1 MPNEIQQKQ
10 RNVDY
15 FFWQYFDFRL
25 TLWENVRTM
34 DKIST
39 QYNQAVQLIKSAI
52 LRNQL
57 EAAKAVNRQ
66 MLALYYGVGKYVSD
80 NTRKGVWGTGA
91 IETISE
97 QLKRELPGLRGF
109 GVSNIKNMR
118 QFYESWSLI
127 INRQPTADDLQSSE
141 DKDVLPSNALL
152 QVNRQPMAGDLDWHD
167 FFSISFTHHCEI
179 LSKTKTLEERVFY
192 IHQTATLHWDK
203 YTLRDNLKAD
213 LFHHLSR
220 LPSNFAKTMP
230 TTRHA
235 QKAISMFKDDYLLDF
250 INVEELDERD
260 SQDIDERIIE
270 NSIVANV
277 KKFILTFGKD
287 FTFMG
292 NQVHID
298 KFGHDH
304 WVDLLFFNR
313 ELQCLV
319 VFELKK
325 GAFKPAYLGQLSAYI
340 RMLNDDERKPHENPT
355 IGIVLCRDADKTYV
369 EYLLQDYTQ
378 PMGVATYKVMPEKLK
393 KILPPE
399 EEFKKI
405 LEG

>member
-1 MPNEIQQKQ
+1 MMN
-10 RNVDY
+10 
-15 FFWQYFDFRL
+15 
-25 TLWENVRTM
+25 
-34 DKIST
+34 KIST

-52 LRNQL
+52 LQNQL

-80 NTRKGVWGTGA
+80 NTRKGFWGTGA

-97 QLKRELPGLRGF
+97 QLRRELPGLRGF
-109 GVSNIKNMR
+109 SPTSIKKMR
-118 QFYESWSLI
+118 QFYEQWCNVV
-127 INRQPTADDLQSSE
+127 NRPPTADDLQTTADE
-141 DKDVLPSNALL
+141 TILPFKSLL
-152 QVNRQPMAGDLDWHD
+152 LANRQPMAGDFDWHD
-167 FFSISFTHHCEI
+167 FFALSFSHHDEI
-179 LSKTKTLEERVFY
+179 LSKTKTIEERVFY
-192 IHQTATLHWDK
+192 IHQAATLHWDK

-213 LFHHLSR
+213 LFHHQSQM
-220 LPSNFAKTMP
+220 PSNFAKTMSS
-230 TTRHA
+230 TRHA
-235 QKAISMFKDDYLLDF
+235 LKAISMFKDDYLLDF
-250 INVEELDERD
+250 INVEELDEQD
-260 SQDIDERIIE
+260 PQDIDERIIE
-270 NSIVANV
+270 NSIVSNV
-277 KKFILTFGKD
+277 KNFILTFGKD

-399 EEFKKI
+399 EEFKRMLAGK
-405 LEG
+405 EFDKSEK

>member
-1 MPNEIQQKQ
+1 MMN
-10 RNVDY
+10 
-15 FFWQYFDFRL
+15 
-25 TLWENVRTM
+25 
-34 DKIST
+34 KIST

-52 LRNQL
+52 LQNQL

-80 NTRKGVWGTGA
+80 NTRKGFWGTGA

-97 QLKRELPGLRGF
+97 QLRRELPGLRGF
-109 GVSNIKNMR
+109 SPTSIKKMR
-118 QFYESWSLI
+118 QFYEQWCNVV
-127 INRQPTADDLQSSE
+127 NRPPTADDLQTTADE
-141 DKDVLPSNALL
+141 TILPFKSLL
-152 QVNRQPMAGDLDWHD
+152 LANRQPMAGDFDWHD
-167 FFSISFTHHCEI
+167 FLALSFSHHDEI
-179 LSKTKTLEERVFY
+179 LSKTKTIEERVFY
-192 IHQTATLHWDK
+192 IHQAATLHWDK

-213 LFHHLSR
+213 LFHHQSQM
-220 LPSNFAKTMP
+220 PSNFAKTMSS
-230 TTRHA
+230 TRHA
-235 QKAISMFKDDYLLDF
+235 LKAISMFKDDYLLDF
-250 INVEELDERD
+250 INVEELDEQD
-260 SQDIDERIIE
+260 PQDIDERIIE
-270 NSIVANV
+270 NSIVSNV
-277 KKFILTFGKD
+277 KNFILTFGKD

-399 EEFKKI
+399 EEFKRVLDGK
-405 LEG
+405 EFDKSEK

>member
-1 MPNEIQQKQ
+1 MMN
-10 RNVDY
+10 
-15 FFWQYFDFRL
+15 
-25 TLWENVRTM
+25 
-34 DKIST
+34 KIST

-52 LRNQL
+52 LQNQL

-80 NTRKGVWGTGA
+80 NTRNGFWGTGA

-97 QLKRELPGLRGF
+97 QLRRELPGLRGF
-109 GVSNIKNMR
+109 SPTSIKKMR
-118 QFYESWSLI
+118 QFYEQWCNI
-127 INRQPTADDLQSSE
+127 VNRPPTADDLQTTADE
-141 DKDVLPSNALL
+141 TILPFKSLL
-152 QVNRQPMAGDLDWHD
+152 LANRQPMAGDFDWHD
-167 FFSISFTHHCEI
+167 FFALSFSHHDEI
-179 LSKTKTLEERVFY
+179 LSKTKTIEERVFY
-192 IHQTATLHWDK
+192 IHQAATLHWDK

-213 LFHHLSR
+213 LFHHQSQM
-220 LPSNFAKTMP
+220 PSNFAKTMSS
-230 TTRHA
+230 TRHA
-235 QKAISMFKDDYLLDF
+235 LKAISMFKDDYLLDF
-250 INVEELDERD
+250 INVEELDEQD
-260 SQDIDERIIE
+260 PQDIDERIIE
-270 NSIVANV
+270 NSIVSNV
-277 KKFILTFGKD
+277 KNFILTFGKD

-304 WVDLLFFNR
+304 WVDLMFFNR

-399 EEFKKI
+399 EEFKKM
-405 LEG
+405 LAGK

>member
-1 MPNEIQQKQ
+1 MMN
-10 RNVDY
+10 
-15 FFWQYFDFRL
+15 
-25 TLWENVRTM
+25 
-34 DKIST
+34 KIST

-52 LRNQL
+52 LQNQL

-80 NTRKGVWGTGA
+80 NTRKGFWGTGA

-97 QLKRELPGLRGF
+97 QLRRELPGLRGF
-109 GVSNIKNMR
+109 SPTSIKKMR
-118 QFYESWSLI
+118 QFYEQWCNVV
-127 INRQPTADDLQSSE
+127 NRPPTADDLQTTADE
-141 DKDVLPSNALL
+141 TILPFKSLL
-152 QVNRQPMAGDLDWHD
+152 LANRQPMAGDFDWHD
-167 FFSISFTHHCEI
+167 FFALSFSHHDEI
-179 LSKTKTLEERVFY
+179 LSKTKTIEERVFY
-192 IHQTATLHWDK
+192 IHQAATLHWDK

-213 LFHHLSR
+213 LFHHQSQM
-220 LPSNFAKTMP
+220 PSNFAKTMSS
-230 TTRHA
+230 TRHA
-235 QKAISMFKDDYLLDF
+235 LKAISMFKDDYLLDF
-250 INVEELDERD
+250 INVEELDEQD
-260 SQDIDERIIE
+260 PQDIDERIIE
-270 NSIVANV
+270 NSIVSNV
-277 KKFILTFGKD
+277 KNFILTFGKD

-340 RMLNDDERKPHENPT
+340 RMLNDDERKLHENPT

-399 EEFKKI
+399 EEFKRVLDGK
-405 LEG
+405 EFDKSEK

>member
-1 MPNEIQQKQ
+1 
-10 RNVDY
+10 
-15 FFWQYFDFRL
+15 
-25 TLWENVRTM
+25 M

-52 LRNQL
+52 LQNQL

-66 MLALYYGVGKYVSD
+66 MLALYYGVGKYISD

-97 QLKRELPGLRGF
+97 QLRRELPGLRGF
-109 GVSNIKNMR
+109 SPTSIKKMR
-118 QFYESWSLI
+118 QFYEQWCNVV
-127 INRQPTADDLQSSE
+127 NRPPLADDLQTAADE
-141 DKDVLPSNALL
+141 TILPFKSLL
-152 QVNRQPMAGDLDWHD
+152 LANRPPMAGDFDWHD
-167 FFSISFTHHCEI
+167 FFALSFSHHDEI

-192 IHQTATLHWDK
+192 IHQAATLHWDK

-213 LFHHLSR
+213 LFQHQSQM
-220 LPSNFAKTMP
+220 PSNFAKTMSS
-230 TTRHA
+230 TRHA
-235 QKAISMFKDDYLLDF
+235 LKAISMFKDDYLLDF

-260 SQDIDERIIE
+260 PQDIDERIIE
-270 NSIVANV
+270 NSIVSNV
-277 KKFILTFGKD
+277 KNFILTFGKD

-304 WVDLLFFNR
+304 WIDLLFFNR

-325 GAFKPAYLGQLSAYI
+325 GTFKPAYLGQLSAYI

-399 EEFKKI
+399 EEFKRLLDGK
-405 LEG
+405 EFDKSEK

>member
-1 MPNEIQQKQ
+1 MMN
-10 RNVDY
+10 
-15 FFWQYFDFRL
+15 
-25 TLWENVRTM
+25 
-34 DKIST
+34 KIST

-52 LRNQL
+52 LQNQL

-80 NTRKGVWGTGA
+80 NTRNEFWGTGA

-97 QLKRELPGLRGF
+97 QLRRELPGLRGF
-109 GVSNIKNMR
+109 SPTSIKKMR
-118 QFYESWSLI
+118 QFYEQWCNVV
-127 INRQPTADDLQSSE
+127 NRPPTADDLQTTADE
-141 DKDVLPSNALL
+141 TILPFKSLL
-152 QVNRQPMAGDLDWHD
+152 LANRQPMAGDFDWHD
-167 FFSISFTHHCEI
+167 FFALSFSHHDEI
-179 LSKTKTLEERVFY
+179 LSKTKTIEERVFY
-192 IHQTATLHWDK
+192 IHQAATLHWDK

-213 LFHHLSR
+213 LFHHQSQM
-220 LPSNFAKTMP
+220 PSNFAKTMSS
-230 TTRHA
+230 TRHA
-235 QKAISMFKDDYLLDF
+235 LKAISMFKDDYLLDF
-250 INVEELDERD
+250 INVEELDE
-260 SQDIDERIIE
+260 QDPQNIDERIIE
-270 NSIVANV
+270 NSIVSNV
-277 KKFILTFGKD
+277 KNFILTFGKD

-399 EEFKKI
+399 EEFKRVLDGK
-405 LEG
+405 EFDKSEK

>member
-1 MPNEIQQKQ
+1 
-10 RNVDY
+10 
-15 FFWQYFDFRL
+15 
-25 TLWENVRTM
+25 M

-52 LRNQL
+52 LQNQL

-97 QLKRELPGLRGF
+97 QLRRELPGLRGF
-109 GVSNIKNMR
+109 SPTSIKKMR
-118 QFYESWSLI
+118 QFYEQWCNI
-127 INRQPTADDLQSSE
+127 
-141 DKDVLPSNALL
+141 
-152 QVNRQPMAGDLDWHD
+152 VNRPPMAGDFDWHD
-167 FFSISFTHHCEI
+167 FFALSFSHHDEI

-192 IHQTATLHWDK
+192 IHQAATLHWDK

-213 LFHHLSR
+213 LFHHQSQM
-220 LPSNFAKTMP
+220 PSNFAKTMSS
-230 TTRHA
+230 TRHA
-235 QKAISMFKDDYLLDF
+235 LKAISMFKDDYLLDF

-260 SQDIDERIIE
+260 PQDIDERIIE
-270 NSIVANV
+270 NSIVSNV
-277 KKFILTFGKD
+277 KNFILTFGKD

-313 ELQCLV
+313 ELQSLV

-399 EEFKKI
+399 EDFKRLLDGKEFDKSEK
-405 LEG
+405 

>member
-1 MPNEIQQKQ
+1 
-10 RNVDY
+10 
-15 FFWQYFDFRL
+15 
-25 TLWENVRTM
+25 
-34 DKIST
+34 
-39 QYNQAVQLIKSAI
+39 
-52 LRNQL
+52 
-57 EAAKAVNRQ
+57 
-66 MLALYYGVGKYVSD
+66 
-80 NTRKGVWGTGA
+80 
-91 IETISE
+91 
-97 QLKRELPGLRGF
+97 
-109 GVSNIKNMR
+109 MR
-118 QFYESWSLI
+118 QFYEQWCNVV
-127 INRQPTADDLQSSE
+127 NRPPLAGDLQTAADE
-141 DKDVLPSNALL
+141 TILPFKSLL
-152 QVNRQPMAGDLDWHD
+152 LVNRPPMAGDFDWHD
-167 FFSISFTHHCEI
+167 FFALSFSHHDEI

-192 IHQTATLHWDK
+192 IHQAATLHWDK

-213 LFHHLSR
+213 LFHHQSQM
-220 LPSNFAKTMP
+220 PSNFAKTMP
-230 TTRHA
+230 STRHA
-235 QKAISMFKDDYLLDF
+235 LKAISMFKDDYLLDF
-250 INVEELDERD
+250 INVEELDEQD
-260 SQDIDERIIE
+260 PQDIDERIIE
-270 NSIVANV
+270 NSIVSNV
-277 KKFILTFGKD
+277 KNFILTFGKD

-399 EEFKKI
+399 EEFKRLLDGK
-405 LEG
+405 EFDKSEK

>member
-1 MPNEIQQKQ
+1 
-10 RNVDY
+10 
-15 FFWQYFDFRL
+15 
-25 TLWENVRTM
+25 
-34 DKIST
+34 
-39 QYNQAVQLIKSAI
+39 
-52 LRNQL
+52 
-57 EAAKAVNRQ
+57 

-91 IETISE
+91 IETISG
-97 QLKRELPGLRGF
+97 QLRRELPGLRGF
-109 GVSNIKNMR
+109 SPTSIKKMR
-118 QFYESWSLI
+118 QFYEQWCNI
-127 INRQPTADDLQSSE
+127 VNRPPMADDLQTTDDESI
-141 DKDVLPSNALL
+141 LPFKSLL
-152 QVNRQPMAGDLDWHD
+152 LVNCPPMAGDFNWHD
-167 FFSISFTHHCEI
+167 FFALSFSHHDEI

-192 IHQTATLHWDK
+192 IHQAATLHWDK

-213 LFHHLSR
+213 LFHHQSQM
-220 LPSNFAKTMP
+220 PSNFAKTMP
-230 TTRHA
+230 STRHA
-235 QKAISMFKDDYLLDF
+235 LKAISMFKDDYLLDF

-260 SQDIDERIIE
+260 QQDIDERIIE

-277 KKFILTFGKD
+277 KNFILTFGKD

-325 GAFKPAYLGQLSAYI
+325 GAFKPTYLGQLAAYI

-399 EEFKKI
+399 EDFKRLLAGKEI
-405 LEG
+405 DESEI

>member
-1 MPNEIQQKQ
+1 MMN
-10 RNVDY
+10 
-15 FFWQYFDFRL
+15 
-25 TLWENVRTM
+25 
-34 DKIST
+34 KIST

-52 LRNQL
+52 LQNQL

-80 NTRKGVWGTGA
+80 NTRKGFWGTGA

-97 QLKRELPGLRGF
+97 QLRRELPGLRGF
-109 GVSNIKNMR
+109 SPTSIKKMR
-118 QFYESWSLI
+118 QFYEQWCNVV
-127 INRQPTADDLQSSE
+127 NRPPTADDLQTTADE
-141 DKDVLPSNALL
+141 TILPFKSLL
-152 QVNRQPMAGDLDWHD
+152 LANRQPMAGDFDWHD
-167 FFSISFTHHCEI
+167 FFALSFSHHDEI
-179 LSKTKTLEERVFY
+179 LSKTKTIEERVFY
-192 IHQTATLHWDK
+192 IHQAATLHWDK

-213 LFHHLSR
+213 LFHHQSQM
-220 LPSNFAKTMP
+220 PSNFAKTMSS
-230 TTRHA
+230 TRHA
-235 QKAISMFKDDYLLDF
+235 LKAISMFKDDYLLDF
-250 INVEELDERD
+250 INVEELDEQD
-260 SQDIDERIIE
+260 PQDIDERIIE
-270 NSIVANV
+270 NSIVSNV
-277 KKFILTFGKD
+277 KNFILTFGKD

-340 RMLNDDERKPHENPT
+340 RMLNDDERKLHENPT

-399 EEFKKI
+399 EEFKRMLAGK
-405 LEG
+405 EFDKSEK

>member
-1 MPNEIQQKQ
+1 
-10 RNVDY
+10 
-15 FFWQYFDFRL
+15 
-25 TLWENVRTM
+25 M

-39 QYNQAVQLIKSAI
+39 QYNQAVQLIKTAI
-52 LRNQL
+52 LTNQL

-80 NTRKGVWGTGA
+80 NTRNGCWGTGA

-97 QLKRELPGLRGF
+97 QLRRELPGLRGF
-109 GVSNIKNMR
+109 SPTSIKKMR
-118 QFYESWSLI
+118 IFYEQWCDF
-127 INRQPTADDLQSSE
+127 INRPPMADDLQSAENQES
-141 DKDVLPSNALL
+141 LPYNALL
-152 QVNRQPMAGDLDWHD
+152 SVNRPPLAGDLDWYD
-167 FFSISFTHHCEI
+167 FFSLSFSHHDEI
-179 LSKTKTLEERVFY
+179 LSKTKTLEERAFY
-192 IHQTATLHWDK
+192 IHQAATLHWDK

-213 LFHHLSR
+213 LYHHQSQM
-220 LPSNFAKTMP
+220 PSNFAKTMP

-235 QKAISMFKDDYLLDF
+235 LKAISMFKDDYLLDF
-250 INVEELDERD
+250 INIEEIDEWD
-260 SQDIDERIIE
+260 SQDIDERVIE
-270 NSIVANV
+270 NSIVNNV
-277 KKFILTFGKD
+277 KNFILTFGKD

-313 ELQCLV
+313 ELQSLV

-393 KILPPE
+393 RILPPE
-399 EEFKKI
+399 EDFKKI
-405 LEG
+405 LDGEEPL